1 MKFIAILLLIVAL
14 YVESIF
20 TTLPVVLMALVLIT
34 IFSKDHFVFSLAFFF
49 GVLLDSLLVR
59 HVGQTSV
66 LFLFSVLLIFLYE
79 RKFETRSLPFVIGS
93 SFVLSFFYLLFYQSP
108 YILLQVVTSCIVTSF
123 FFILLSAIAPVRTV
137 KHII

>member
-20 TTLPVVLMALVLIT
+20 TTLPVVLMTLVLIT
-34 IFSKDHFVFSLAFFF
+34 IFSKDHIVFSLAFLF

-59 HVGQTSV
+59 HIGQTSV
-66 LFLFSVLLIFLYE
+66 IFLFSVLLIFLYE
-79 RKFETRSLPFVIGS
+79 RKFETRSLPFVVGS

-108 YILLQVVTSCIVTSF
+108 QIFLQIVTSSILTSF
-123 FFILLSAIAPVRTV
+123 FFILLSAIAPARAA
-137 KHII
+137 KRMI